1 MDNKKFAA
9 ALRHWQNCFETGTCQ
24 DEYADEIA
32 YVLADKAHDIEMDV
46 LFDTLIDK
54 WDEIA
59 SSLAPENLHEDGE
72 ISQAGADQKF
82 MEIHKEAKALFQMM
96 PCPQDIINRCD
107 DDLSM
112 YAQQK
117 QRIEDRKNG

>member
-9 ALRHWQNCFETGTCQ
+9 ALQHWQNCFETGTCQ

-32 YVLADKAHDIEMDV
+32 HILADKAHDILLDE
-46 LFDTLIDK
+46 
-54 WDEIA
+54 WDDIA

-82 MEIHKEAKALFQMM
+82 MQIHKEAKALFQKM
-96 PCPQDIINRCD
+96 PCPQDIIDRCD

-112 YAQQK
+112 YAEQK
-117 QRIEDRKNG
+117 QGGYR